1 MAHLSQTAAAFKA
14 LHIPGQ
20 PLILANVYDILS
32 AEAVAAL
39 PSCKALATASYG
51 IAQAAGSTDSELTLE
66 VNLEAVRKIA
76 KVAQKYNKPLTVD
89 LQDGYGDSL
98 DKAVGAVIEAG
109 GVGINIEDVDKST
122 NKQYGQQEASARVRK
137 VIEVAKAADLPDLV
151 VNARCDSL
159 MKGGTLEDTMSR
171 GQAYLD
177 AGATT
182 VFVMGGPRRG
192 TRTEEIVALTEAF
205 RGRLNVTYV
214 MMGDGGLNVQ
224 ELRKIGIARISV
236 GPQLMMVAMGHLAG
250 KAKGM
255 LEEGL

>member
-1 MAHLSQTAAAFKA
+1 
-14 LHIPGQ
+14 
-20 PLILANVYDILS
+20 
-32 AEAVAAL
+32 
-39 PSCKALATASYG
+39 
-51 IAQAAGSTDSELTLE
+51 
-66 VNLEAVRKIA
+66 
-76 KVAQKYNKPLTVD
+76 
-89 LQDGYGDSL
+89 
-98 DKAVGAVIEAG
+98 
-109 GVGINIEDVDKST
+109 
-122 NKQYGQQEASARVRK
+122 
-137 VIEVAKAADLPDLV
+137 V